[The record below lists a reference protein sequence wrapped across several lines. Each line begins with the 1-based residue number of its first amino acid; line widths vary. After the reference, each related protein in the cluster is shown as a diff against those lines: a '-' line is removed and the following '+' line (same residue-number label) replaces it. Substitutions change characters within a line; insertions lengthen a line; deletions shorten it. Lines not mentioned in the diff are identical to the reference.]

1 MPKTNRTLAYAGES
15 IPFHLSYSKRKTVE
29 IAVHPD
35 GSVVVKAPL
44 GTNETLVE
52 NFVYK
57 RVRWI
62 RRQLRHFAQFGPP
75 TPKRQFVGGE
85 SHLYLGKQ
93 YRLKI
98 RPSATD
104 QVLLKRGFF
113 HIQAVD
119 DTPEH
124 IAMLLEA
131 WYRSKAEVYFAQLF
145 EECWQIFRGPNKTRG
160 AIFATRASRPCHSRV
175 GGNPVLLGPL
185 KKEEVEKPVLKI
197 RKMKTLWGSFSVKSG
212 ITLNLEL
219 IKAPRAC
226 IEYVVIHELCHLL
239 HLNHGPEFYNLLEQ
253 FIPDWIK
260 RKRRLETVL
269 S

>member
-1 MPKTNRTLAYAGES
+1 MSKTNRTLTYDGET
-15 IPFHLSYSKRKTVE
+15 IPFHLQYSKRKSLE
-29 IAVHPD
+29 IAVYPD

-44 GTNETLVE
+44 GEDETLVE
-52 NFVYK
+52 NFIHQ
-57 RVRWI
+57 RARWI
-62 RRQLRHFAQFGPP
+62 RRQRRYFAQFEPR
-75 TPKRQFVGGE
+75 TPERQFVGGE

-104 QVLLKRGFF
+104 EVLLKRGFF

-119 DTPEH
+119 DKPEH

-131 WYRSKAEVYFAQLF
+131 WYWSKAEVYFAQLF
-145 EECWQIFRGPNKTRG
+145 AECWQLFQEKG
-160 AIFATRASRPCHSRV
+160 V
-175 GGNPVLLGPL
+175 G
-185 KKEEVEKPVLKI
+185 KPALKI
-197 RKMKTLWGSFSVKSG
+197 RKMKTLWGSFSVKRG

-219 IKAPRAC
+219 IKTPREC
-226 IEYVVIHELCHLL
+226 IEYVVIHELCHLF

-253 FIPDWIK
+253 FLPDWTK
-260 RKRRLETVL
+260 RKHRLETAL

>member
-1 MPKTNRTLAYAGES
+1 MSKTNRTLTYDGET
-15 IPFHLSYSKRKTVE
+15 IPFHLQYSKRKSLE

-44 GTNETLVE
+44 GSDEIFIQAFL
-52 NFVYK
+52 YQ
-57 RVRWI
+57 RMRWI
-62 RRQLRHFAQFGPP
+62 RRQRRYFAQFEPR

-98 RPSATD
+98 RPSGTD
-104 QVLLKRGFF
+104 EVLLKRGFF

-119 DTPEH
+119 DKPEH

-131 WYRSKAEVYFAQLF
+131 WYRSKAEVYFAQVF
-145 EECWQIFRGPNKTRG
+145 AECWHL
-160 AIFATRASRPCHSRV
+160 FAKK
-175 GGNPVLLGPL
+175 GKDKPL
-185 KKEEVEKPVLKI
+185 LKI
-197 RKMKTLWGSFSVKSG
+197 RKMKTLWGSFSSKRG

-219 IKAPRAC
+219 IKAPREC
-226 IEYVVIHELCHLL
+226 IEYVVIHELCHLF

-253 FIPDWIK
+253 FLPDWTK
-260 RKRRLETVL
+260 RKHCLETAL

>member
-1 MPKTNRTLAYAGES
+1 MPEANRTLMYAGES
-15 IPFHLSYSKRKTVE
+15 IPFHLSYGQRKTVE

-35 GSVVVKAPL
+35 CSVVVKAPL
-44 GTNETLVE
+44 GTDATLVE
-52 NFVYK
+52 RLVYK

-62 RRQLRHFAQFGPP
+62 RRQIRYFAQFDPR
-75 TPKRQFVGGE
+75 TPERRFVGGE
-85 SHLYLGKQ
+85 SHLYLGRT

-104 QVLLKRGFF
+104 AVSLKRGFF

-119 DTPEH
+119 DRPEH

-131 WYRSKAEVYFAQLF
+131 WYRSKADVYFAQVL
-145 EECWQIFRGPNKTRG
+145 EECWHHFAQKG
-160 AIFATRASRPCHSRV
+160 AD
-175 GGNPVLLGPL
+175 
-185 KKEEVEKPVLKI
+185 KPSLKI
-197 RKMKTLWGSFSVKSG
+197 RKMKTRWGSFSRKGG

-219 IKAPRAC
+219 IKAPREC
-226 IEYVVIHELCHLL
+226 IEYVVMHELCHLH
-239 HLNHGPEFYNLLEQ
+239 HLNHGREFYNLLER

-260 RKRRLETVL
+260 RKHRLETAL

>member
-1 MPKTNRTLAYAGES
+1 MPTTNRTLAYGGES
-15 IPFHLSYSKRKTVE
+15 IPFHLSYAKRKTLE

-35 GSVVVKAPL
+35 CSVVVKAPL
-44 GTNETLVE
+44 GADETLVE
-52 NFVYK
+52 NFIHQ
-57 RVRWI
+57 RAHWI
-62 RRQLRHFAQFGPP
+62 RRQIRYFAQFAPR

-104 QVLLKRGFF
+104 EVLLKRGFF

-119 DTPEH
+119 DKPAH

-131 WYRSKAEVYFAQLF
+131 WYWRKAEVYFAQVF
-145 EECWQIFRGPNKTRG
+145 AECWQLWQHKGLDQPK
-160 AIFATRASRPCHSRV
+160 
-175 GGNPVLLGPL
+175 
-185 KKEEVEKPVLKI
+185 LKI
-197 RKMKTLWGSFSVKSG
+197 RKMKTLWGSFSVKRG

-219 IKAPRAC
+219 IKAPREC
-226 IEYVVIHELCHLL
+226 IEYVVVHELCHLL

-253 FIPDWIK
+253 SLPDWVK
-260 RKRRLETVL
+260 RKQRLETL
-269 S
+269 LA

>member
-1 MPKTNRTLAYAGES
+1 MPKTNRTLTYGGET
-15 IPFHLSYSKRKTVE
+15 IPFHLSYSKRKSLE

-44 GTNETLVE
+44 GSDEILIQA
-52 NFVYK
+52 FLYQ
-57 RVRWI
+57 RLHWI
-62 RRQLRHFAQFGPP
+62 RRQLRYFAQFEPR

-98 RPSATD
+98 RLSDTD
-104 QVLLKRGFF
+104 EVLLKRGFF

-119 DTPEH
+119 DEPEH

-131 WYRSKAEVYFAQLF
+131 WYRSKAEVYFAQVF
-145 EECWQIFRGPNKTRG
+145 EECWQLFE
-160 AIFATRASRPCHSRV
+160 
-175 GGNPVLLGPL
+175 
-185 KKEEVEKPVLKI
+185 KKGVKKPVLRI
-197 RKMKTLWGSFSVKSG
+197 RKMKTLWGSFSSKRG

-219 IKAPRAC
+219 IKAPREC

-253 FIPDWIK
+253 LLPDWTK
-260 RKRRLETVL
+260 RKHRLETTL
-269 S
+269 A

>member
-15 IPFHLSYSKRKTVE
+15 IPFHLQYSKRKSLE

-35 GSVVVKAPL
+35 CSVVVKAPL
-44 GTNETLVE
+44 GEDETLIE
-52 NFVYK
+52 DFIYK
-57 RVRWI
+57 RASWI
-62 RRQLRHFAQFGPP
+62 KRQIRYFAQFAPR

-104 QVLLKRGFF
+104 EVLLKRGFF

-119 DTPEH
+119 HKPEH

-131 WYRSKAEVYFAQLF
+131 WYWSKAEVYFAQLF
-145 EECWQIFRGPNKTRG
+145 EECWQLFQKKG
-160 AIFATRASRPCHSRV
+160 V
-175 GGNPVLLGPL
+175 G
-185 KKEEVEKPVLKI
+185 KPALKI
-197 RKMKTLWGSFSVKSG
+197 RKMKTLWGSFSVKRG

-219 IKAPRAC
+219 IKAPREC
-226 IEYVVIHELCHLL
+226 IEYVVIHELCHLF

-253 FIPDWIK
+253 FLPDWTK
-260 RKRRLETVL
+260 RKHRLETVL
-269 S
+269 A